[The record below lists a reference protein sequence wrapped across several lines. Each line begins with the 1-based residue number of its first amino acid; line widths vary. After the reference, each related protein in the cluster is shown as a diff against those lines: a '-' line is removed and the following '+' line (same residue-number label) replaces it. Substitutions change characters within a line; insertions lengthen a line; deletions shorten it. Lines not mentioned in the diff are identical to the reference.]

1 VKKSKCELL
10 ENLKVPEMPFPA
22 IWAKFY
28 KITKIY
34 SSIMF

>member
-1 VKKSKCELL
+1 
-10 ENLKVPEMPFPA
+10 MPFPA

-34 SSIMF
+34 SSIMFWTTCMSF